1 MNNIMKKVIVVLI
14 ISLLSFNFSVNAQ
27 NTDDKQ
33 KNMNIKNEL
42 ILSLSIGKGDGKVA
56 YSDYVI
62 DSERFGPESFAI
74 FDKAIYFLDSVEN
87 QIEIFGF
94 DSKHIKTIELPDE
107 ESFYDMEV
115 VSSDEIVLLN
125 YKGEV
130 ITINSL
136 GDILGKVRIDLKHE
150 SDINYQTLYK
160 SRNNE
165 IKVKDINR
173 KNEYNIN
180 SKEKNNQVDGIKI
193 IANECDSL
201 NQTFNHNNKIIKI
214 KYKHSAGLTYPLKSI
229 NDREILFFEEEVL
242 LGKGIYT
249 EGRVSKYN
257 TGIRTSM
264 ALLEPVLDDETIPNK
279 YIYCTDNGEVYQMV
293 CKKENINIY
302 KLVFT
307 DYERTKIDDKLE
319 NEVFDKLN
327 NSLSN
332 NILGTYTTREEI
344 AELALFQAGTL
355 YDWSWEFDYDI
366 HVSPNNDYCTPP
378 KHLDQSSES
387 GIVTGIPYKW
397 GGFDTMNIFLDKLE
411 NGKTAGDINDSSVTS
426 YTTGIDCSGYV
437 ARSYRFSFKLG
448 TSTIPSYF
456 DSTTYSDL
464 LTGEIANRNGYHVF
478 IFGYYETENGQN
490 VGCTTLECT
499 TDGNINATKPWV
511 RSLREMNLYTPMK
524 LKENYYKNF
533 DY

>member
-1 MNNIMKKVIVVLI
+1 MINIMKKIIVILI

-27 NTDDKQ
+27 NVDDKQ
-33 KNMNIKNEL
+33 KEIDMKNEL

-56 YSDYVI
+56 YSDYAI

-74 FDKAIYFLDSVEN
+74 FNKAIYFLDSVEN

-165 IKVKDINR
+165 IKVIDMNR

-180 SKEKNNQVDGIKI
+180 SKEKNNQIDGIKI
-193 IANECDSL
+193 IANECDGL
-201 NQTFNHNNKIIKI
+201 KQTFNYNNKTIKI
-214 KYKHSAGLTYPLKSI
+214 KYKYSAGLTYPLKAI

-242 LGKGIYT
+242 LGKGVYT

-257 TGIRTSM
+257 RGIRTSM

-279 YIYCTDNGEVYQMV
+279 YIYCTDNGEVYQIV
-293 CKKENINIY
+293 CKKEQINIY

-307 DYERTKIDDKLE
+307 DYERTNIDDKLE
-319 NEVFDKLN
+319 NEVSLYNHKKYYDK
-327 NSLSN
+327 
-332 NILGTYTTREEI
+332 
-344 AELALFQAGTL
+344 F
-355 YDWSWEFDYDI
+355 
-366 HVSPNNDYCTPP
+366 
-378 KHLDQSSES
+378 
-387 GIVTGIPYKW
+387 YK
-397 GGFDTMNIFLDKLE
+397 
-411 NGKTAGDINDSSVTS
+411 
-426 YTTGIDCSGYV
+426 
-437 ARSYRFSFKLG
+437 
-448 TSTIPSYF
+448 
-456 DSTTYSDL
+456 
-464 LTGEIANRNGYHVF
+464 
-478 IFGYYETENGQN
+478 
-490 VGCTTLECT
+490 
-499 TDGNINATKPWV
+499 
-511 RSLREMNLYTPMK
+511 
-524 LKENYYKNF
+524 
-533 DY
+533 